1 MLHLL
6 RTTLVV
12 LILLASTAW
21 TQIPQ
26 GLDLKAAKLAKP
38 AASSANLVLDG
49 AVPATEYILGPGDK
63 LKLLAY
69 NISRSEEELSVDVE
83 GRVELPGLG
92 SVAAAGLDLQRF
104 RDTWSTKLSGVFSCD
119 SVSIRVTEPR
129 RFRVR
134 YSGYGTNPESIELAY
149 PARLDAV
156 LAERLLPKLEEREM
170 RARSM
175 PLELKPEEEREQALQ
190 ILPELSFRHVLV
202 IRDADTLDVDFL
214 SFSLAGSAE
223 GNPLLRDGDH
233 ILALGRGPIMELSG
247 PLRMPVGEVEF
258 RSGDTPLDLI
268 KLAGGVQE
276 GYEAIEVE
284 VTRRAPDGA
293 IINTFTC
300 DLGSPRLAS
309 FQLKPWDQV
318 FLRGDRSGESMQRA
332 QVSGEV
338 LRPGSYA
345 IEEGVTTLGTLLE
358 RAGIDSSRVDMEHIT
373 LIRQNE
379 NDPEQSFIEE
389 EGPVIGLTWFERSY
403 AKSRSIHG
411 GSSMARE
418 ISGASDEVD
427 QLYLHDGDEI
437 RVPIRQRFI
446 ELIGAV
452 RNPGLQVYQE
462 GWTLKDYLMEAGGKE
477 PGVPKS
483 TIKLRRAGSVQF
495 VTVKY
500 GTVLLPGD
508 VVMIPYHDE
517 LTAWQKFKEG
527 LSVTVQLVTLVL
539 LTR

>member
-6 RTTLVV
+6 RTPFVLMLTLVTLV
-12 LILLASTAW
+12 WGQL
-21 TQIPQ
+21 PQ
-26 GLDLKAAKLAKP
+26 GLDLKAARLAKP
-38 AASSANLVLDG
+38 ATTSGNLILDG
-49 AVPATEYILGPGDK
+49 AVPAAEYILGPGDK

-69 NISRSEEELSVDVE
+69 NISRSEEDLSVDVE
-83 GRVELPGLG
+83 GRIELPGLG
-92 SVAAAGLDLQRF
+92 SVAAAGLSLERF
-104 RDTWSTKLSGVFSCD
+104 RDTWSGKLSAVFSCD

-134 YSGYGTNPESIELAY
+134 YSGYGANPESIELAY

-156 LAERLLPKLEEREM
+156 LADRLLPKLEEREM

-175 PLELKPEEEREQALQ
+175 EMELQPNEERQQALQ
-190 ILPELSFRHVLV
+190 VLPELSFRHVLV
-202 IRDADTLDVDFL
+202 IRETDTLDIDFL
-214 SFSLAGSAE
+214 SFSLAGSPA

-233 ILALGRGPIMELSG
+233 ILAQGRGPVVELAG

-258 RSGDTPLDLI
+258 RSGDTALDLI
-268 KLAGGVQE
+268 RLAGGVQE

-284 VTRRAPDGA
+284 VTRRAADGA
-293 IINTFTC
+293 ILSTFTC
-300 DLGSPRLAS
+300 DLTSPRLAE
-309 FQLKPWDQV
+309 FALKPWDQV
-318 FLRGDRSGESMQRA
+318 FLRGDRSGEFMQRA
-332 QVSGEV
+332 VVSGEV

-345 IEEGVTTLGTLLE
+345 IEEGTTTLGEILE
-358 RAGIDSSRVDMEHIT
+358 KAGIDSSRADMQHIT
-373 LIRQNE
+373 LIRQSDD
-379 NDPEQSFIEE
+379 DPELAFIEE
-389 EGPVIGLTWFERSY
+389 EGPVIGLTWFERSF

-418 ISGASDEVD
+418 ISGTSTEVD
-427 QLYLHDGDEI
+427 CLYLHDGDEI
-437 RVPIRQRFI
+437 RVPIRQRFV

-452 RNPGLQVYQE
+452 RNPGLQIYQE
-462 GWTLKDYLMEAGGKE
+462 GWTLKDYLEEAGGKE

-500 GTVLLPGD
+500 GTVLQPGD
-508 VVMIPYHDE
+508 VVMIPYRDE